1 MAAAAADAVSPPAP
15 VEEGKLTGPV
25 LIVAGFVLAMA
36 NFMAVL
42 DTTIVNVALPNV
54 AGALGASPN
63 EGTSVITFF
72 AVAEAITIPLTGWLA
87 QRFGSVKV
95 FVISMA
101 GFAIASALCGLAQS
115 LPMLIAFRILQG
127 LFAGPMMPLSQAL
140 LMQIVPSKH
149 QTTALGFWTMTVIV
163 APIVGPLLGG
173 SIADNIGW
181 EWAFYIN
188 VPVAAFSVFAA
199 WRILSPH
206 ETKTRKTPID
216 FLGLALL
223 ITWVSALQYVLDV
236 GKEKDWFASGEV
248 TTIMGVAIAAFAA
261 FVIWELTDPHPIVD
275 LKIFRNTGFSIA
287 TGVISLT
294 FGLFFSTMVLVPLWL
309 QTNMGYTATWAGN
322 LTAFNGILG
331 VVISPIVA
339 RLMGKYDARIL
350 AFIGLVGMA
359 LVMGARAMFT
369 PQISF
374 GGMVPVQLAQ
384 GAFMPLFFIP
394 LMAIAL
400 GEIKQSEM
408 AAASGLLTF
417 ARILAGAIA
426 ASIVTTSWENE
437 ATRMRAIVVGGM
449 DNGGAAVDAMTA
461 NGMGH
466 TQALTAV
473 DAMIHNQA
481 VMLATNQMFAVMAPA
496 VLCASALLFF
506 TRKPAGRAA
515 PGGH

>member
-1 MAAAAADAVSPPAP
+1 M
-15 VEEGKLTGPV
+15 
-25 LIVAGFVLAMA
+25 LILAGFVLAMA

-72 AVAEAITIPLTGWLA
+72 AVAEAITIPLTGFLA

-95 FVISMA
+95 FVVSMA
-101 GFAIASALCGLAQS
+101 GFAIASALCGLAQT
-115 LPMLIAFRILQG
+115 LPMLIGFRILQG

-140 LMQIVPSKH
+140 LTQIVPRKH
-149 QTTALGFWTMTVIV
+149 YPMAIGMWTMTVIV
-163 APIVGPLLGG
+163 APIIGPLLGG
-173 SIADNIGW
+173 SIADGIGW

-188 VPVAAFSVFAA
+188 VPVAAASVLIA
-199 WRILSPH
+199 WRLLSPQ
-206 ETKTRKTPID
+206 ETPTRKTPID
-216 FLGLALL
+216 FVGLALL
-223 ITWVSALQYVLDV
+223 ITWVSALQYVLDI
-236 GKEKDWFASGEV
+236 GREKDWFASSEV
-248 TTIMGVAIAAFAA
+248 TMLMALAVIGFAA
-261 FVIWELTDPHPIVD
+261 FVIWELTDKHPIVD
-275 LKIFRNTGFSIA
+275 LKVFRNTGFSIA
-287 TGVISLT
+287 TAVVSLT

-322 LTAFNGILG
+322 LTAFNGVLG
-331 VVISPIVA
+331 VVASPIVA

-359 LVMGARAMFT
+359 AVMAVRATFT
-369 PQISF
+369 PQVSF

-384 GAFMPLFFIP
+384 GLCMPLFFIP

-400 GEIKQSEM
+400 GDIKQSEM
-408 AAASGLLTF
+408 AGASGLLTF
-417 ARILAGAIA
+417 ARILSGAIA
-426 ASIVTTSWENE
+426 ASLVTTAWENE

-449 DNGGAAVDAMTA
+449 DNGAAAINTMTASGMGAAQANTA
-461 NGMGH
+461 
-466 TQALTAV
+466 L
-473 DAMIHNQA
+473 DAMIHSQA
-481 VMLATNQMFAVMAPA
+481 VMLATNQMFAFMAPC
-496 VLCASALLFF
+496 VLCASLLLLF